1 MSAGTGFGAVRLGGE
16 QGVMSMNVG
25 DMCQWMGN
33 GLRGG
38 RVARKVCEP
47 PSIIVSQGAWGHA
60 YGGLDKRGW
69 GWDQYGVFGSTSRC
83 LVVAVYGGDNKSS
96 NSAWVAEILS
106 GCDPP
111 AWTVDS
117 AVIYQLREF

>member
-69 GWDQYGVFGSTSRC
+69 GWGSIWGIRQYIKVS
-83 LVVAVYGGDNKSS
+83 GG
-96 NSAWVAEILS
+96 
-106 GCDPP
+106 GR
-111 AWTVDS
+111 
-117 AVIYQLREF
+117 LRGGQQEF